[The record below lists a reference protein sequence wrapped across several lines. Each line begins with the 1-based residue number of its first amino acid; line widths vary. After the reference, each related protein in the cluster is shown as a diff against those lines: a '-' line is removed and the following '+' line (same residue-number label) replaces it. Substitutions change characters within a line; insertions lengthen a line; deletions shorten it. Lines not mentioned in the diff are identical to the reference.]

1 MTNLYPLGWVVL
13 VVLGYLLFRYR
24 LIRATQG
31 FRIQAAVDGDRMISD
46 LDIPE
51 RHRRAISE
59 LMARVVSPT
68 APWLYFLLVSL
79 GVVFAHSRA
88 EVDLM
93 ADIPANKRKAV
104 KSVVIRLWTAGAMLS
119 PIAFMMQI
127 FLVLSVMVVK
137 MVVIG
142 TGVSLVRRI
151 PDNIE
156 AAVLK
161 HST

>member
-1 MTNLYPLGWVVL
+1 
-13 VVLGYLLFRYR
+13 
-24 LIRATQG
+24 
-31 FRIQAAVDGDRMISD
+31 
-46 LDIPE
+46 
-51 RHRRAISE
+51 
-59 LMARVVSPT
+59 
-68 APWLYFLLVSL
+68 
-79 GVVFAHSRA
+79 
-88 EVDLM
+88 M